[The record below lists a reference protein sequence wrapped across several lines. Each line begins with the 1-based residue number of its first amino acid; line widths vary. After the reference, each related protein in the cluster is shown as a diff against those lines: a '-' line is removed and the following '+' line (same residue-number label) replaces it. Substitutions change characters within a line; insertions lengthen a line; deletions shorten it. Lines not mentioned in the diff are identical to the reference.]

1 MYVFFVFL
9 VFIFFIVGSVPEVGT
24 DRYRNSVLL
33 GTAQYRNSVPLGT
46 GTRYNWVPLHS
57 ARYHAQYQY
66 SDTARYHVQYQY
78 SVQLGTEGMVRNKDK
93 AASCHRK
100 DPVWKYSTQVDVGGS
115 DKTYV
120 YLKCNYSDKV
130 VKCGVTRMKEHL
142 SGYHM
147 NVAPC
152 SKVPDTIRDEIKS
165 YMNKSTTSKH
175 LAQKQFEDRVD
186 VGSYYRSER
195 SVRDSSSSM
204 KLISSKGARE
214 PMNHYM
220 VDISEDRPPTTQK
233 MAPKNAREA
242 RRRVSKDIGRFFYE
256 NAIPFNVAT
265 SPAYYNMIRSVG
277 AFERGFKPPTIIVD
291 EVGEY
296 LVVQVV
302 TDNASAYKAAGKKLM
317 KKRKHLYW
325 TPCVAHCI
333 DLILEKLGELPQHK
347 HALTKAKKI
356 TKFIYNHSWVLAL
369 MRKFSKKKILR
380 PAATRFATAYLTLES
395 MLDARQP
402 LEAMFTSTQW
412 LSCAWAKK
420 AKGKEIRK
428 IVLNDRFWQSVLYAI
443 TTTRPLVQ
451 VLRMVDAEKKPA
463 MGFIYNAMDEAK
475 EMIAS
480 NLGGEEESFRE
491 IWNIIDDRWELQL
504 HRHLHA
510 TGYYLNPQYQ
520 YAENKSTNLEIK
532 LGLYHCMDRLISDAT
547 ERSNA
552 DMQLVPF
559 RNKEDFFGL
568 QQAKDTIAKRSPV
581 EWWIQFGD
589 GTPELQRFAM
599 KVLGLTCSSSSCER
613 NWSTYNQIHTKRRNR
628 LLTLRMNSLVYIM
641 YNRRLR
647 DRNLKKKV
655 LMDHADPL
663 LCENGAS
670 DDEWFIGDEVEVMS
684 SELQDED
691 LNVDF
696 FDGLKASTS
705 TTIQEQNKKGKK
717 KITEIEEGVD
727 WEILDSIEEEGE
739 RAVHHNDD
747 SNEDPLS
754 DDSADDL

>member
-1 MYVFFVFL
+1 MVFRLFPHGLPSLQAGERSFSSSSAASESFHQEL
-9 VFIFFIVGSVPEVGT
+9 LFASCLEARYRKLILLGTGTRYCSVPE
-24 DRYRNSVLL
+24 L
-33 GTAQYRNSVPLGT
+33 GTAQYRNSVLELGIT
-46 GTRYNWVPLHS
+46 WYRGVP
-57 ARYHAQYQY
+57 
-66 SDTARYHVQYQY
+66 SDTERVP
-78 SVQLGTEGMVRNKDK
+78 SGTER
-93 AASCHRK
+93 
-100 DPVWKYSTQVDVGGS
+100 
-115 DKTYV
+115 
-120 YLKCNYSDKV
+120 
-130 VKCGVTRMKEHL
+130 
-142 SGYHM
+142 
-147 NVAPC
+147 
-152 SKVPDTIRDEIKS
+152 VPRDT
-165 YMNKSTTSKH
+165 
-175 LAQKQFEDRVD
+175 
-186 VGSYYRSER
+186 ER
-195 SVRDSSSSM
+195 
-204 KLISSKGARE
+204 
-214 PMNHYM
+214 Y
-220 VDISEDRPPTTQK
+220 
-233 MAPKNAREA
+233 REA
-242 RRRVSKDIGRFFYE
+242 RGSFKNKKIFWGAAPPWTPGISDIKHRSLINILINNPYGTMFL
-256 NAIPFNVAT
+256 
-265 SPAYYNMIRSVG
+265 RSVE
-277 AFERGFKPPTIIVD
+277 ASDQVKNAEFIFQLLDNIVD

-317 KKRKHLYW
+317 EKRKHLYW
-325 TPCVAHCI
+325 TSCAAHCI
-333 DLILEKLGELPQHK
+333 NLILEKLGELPQHK
-347 HALTKAKKI
+347 NALTKAKKI

-369 MRKFSKKKILR
+369 MRKFSKKEILR

-420 AKGKEIRK
+420 AEGKEIRK

-480 NLGGEEESFRE
+480 NLGGEEGSFRE
-491 IWNIIDDRWELQL
+491 IWNIIDDRWEQQL

-510 TGYYLNPQYQ
+510 AGYYINPQYQ
-520 YAENKSTNLEIK
+520 YAENKSTNPEIK

-559 RNKEDFFGL
+559 RNKESFFWITTSKGYNC
-568 QQAKDTIAKRSPV
+568 QTIS
-581 EWWIQFGD
+581 
-589 GTPELQRFAM
+589 
-599 KVLGLTCSSSSCER
+599 R

-628 LLTLRMNSLVYIM
+628 LSTLRMNSLVYIM

-647 DRNLKKKV
+647 DRNLKKKG
-655 LMDHADPL
+655 LMDHEDPL
-663 LCENGAS
+663 LCEDVAS
-670 DDEWFIGDEVEVMS
+670 DDEWFIDDEVEVMS
-684 SELQDED
+684 SELQYED

-705 TTIQEQNKKGKK
+705 TTIQEQNKKGKR

-727 WEILDSIEEEGE
+727 WETLDSIEEEGV